1 MKQCRSCGVEKPLSE
16 FHNKQADCKEC
27 RSRFD
32 RERYLADRS
41 NYYKRT
47 YGITE
52 ADYDAMYFE
61 QEGCCAICG
70 KHQTQDKRRFCVDHC
85 HETGNVRALLC
96 HNCNTALGKFQD
108 NEDLLRRA
116 ADYIRSTKT
125 GFQTLSTGTV
135 ESVRPT
141 ITN

>member
-1 MKQCRSCGVEKPLSE
+1 MKQCRSCGVEKPSSE
-16 FHNKQADCKEC
+16 YHVKSAECKEC
-27 RSRFD
+27 RSETD
-32 RERYLADRS
+32 KARYLADRS

-52 ADYDAMYFE
+52 ADYDVMYFE
-61 QEGCCAICG
+61 QDGCCAICG

-96 HNCNTALGKFQD
+96 NTCNTALGKFQD

-116 ADYIRSTKT
+116 ADYIRSTKA
-125 GFQTLSTGTV
+125 GFQALSTGNV
-135 ESVRPT
+135 ESARPSVS
-141 ITN
+141 N